1 MTEIPLWLR
10 PTSAGWRVVVDDD
23 RTHMDVLD
31 PAGARQARV
40 PIKPTETFT
49 GPFADRMNS
58 TTNKAFEDNG
68 PQLTFARRPVP
79 FELPG
84 SGDTGTLTPGAADG
98 KRSTKS
104 IVIELRGRHYVLRHT
119 SSSKADVLRDGSLIV
134 TFSKGR
140 QNGVLQYLRTDLVG
154 LDATDEIAL
163 TIFEKLGRPGRAG
176 AISDFFTA
184 LSNLS

>member
-1 MTEIPLWLR
+1 MTETPLWLR
-10 PTSAGWRVVVDDD
+10 PTSSGWRVAVDEA

-31 PAGARQARV
+31 SAGTVQARV

-79 FELPG
+79 VELIG
-84 SGDTGTLTPGAADG
+84 TGDTGTLIPGAADG
-98 KRSTKS
+98 RRSTKS
-104 IVIELRGRHYVLRHT
+104 VVIELQGRHYIMRHT

-134 TFSKGR
+134 RFATGR
-140 QNGVLQYLRTDLVG
+140 QNGVHRYLRNDLLP
-154 LDATDEIAL
+154 LDPTDEIVL

-184 LSNLS
+184 LLNLS